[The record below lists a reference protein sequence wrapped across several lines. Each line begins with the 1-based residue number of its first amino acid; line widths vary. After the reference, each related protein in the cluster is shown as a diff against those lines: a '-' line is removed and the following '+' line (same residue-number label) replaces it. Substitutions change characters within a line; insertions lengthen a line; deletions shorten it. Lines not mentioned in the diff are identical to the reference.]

1 MIQKKRQRQTHD
13 FEYVKR
19 SCGYT
24 IKTLTRSCGY
34 TITKESRNLNGPWI
48 IELFF
53 LIVWDVYVGMNIIP
67 GASASYMPFSEVI
80 STFKRSLEPQQAAAY
95 HFHKPLLCQCKQLN
109 YRSTRTP
116 LPGIYLSLKSH
127 LHSTML
133 FQLMVTYSSRSGLD
147 CSW

>member
-34 TITKESRNLNGPWI
+34 TIKTLTRSCGYTIKTLTRSCGYTIKTLTRSCGYTITKESRNLNRPWI

-67 GASASYMPFSEVI
+67 GASASYMPLAKSF
-80 STFKRSLEPQQAAAY
+80 R
-95 HFHKPLLCQCKQLN
+95 
-109 YRSTRTP
+109 
-116 LPGIYLSLKSH
+116 LSSAVL
-127 LHSTML
+127 
-133 FQLMVTYSSRSGLD
+133 SRSKLQHIIFINHYFV
-147 CSW
+147 SASN